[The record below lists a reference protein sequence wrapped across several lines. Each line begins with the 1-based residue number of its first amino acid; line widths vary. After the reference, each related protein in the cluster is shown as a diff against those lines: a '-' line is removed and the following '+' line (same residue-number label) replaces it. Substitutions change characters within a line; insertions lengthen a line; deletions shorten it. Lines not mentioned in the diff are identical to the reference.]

1 MSSERALKMLSF
13 DSHIT
18 WERRR
23 AFSRALKQKMGEPQG
38 GAIFDENYQYLYQNN
53 Q

>member
-1 MSSERALKMLSF
+1 MPSERALKMLSF

-18 WERRR
+18 WGRRR
-23 AFSRALKQKMGEPQG
+23 AYLRALKQKMGEPQG